1 MDQQSMQPQTAGN
14 GFNLSEFLSFK
25 KMITLQIIQIVYL
38 VGAILLTLASL
49 AMMFG
54 GSSSDYG
61 SLMPGGFVT
70 GLIFLVCG
78 NILWRVYCE
87 LIIIFFRINK
97 TLGDI
102 EKNTRK

>member
-1 MDQQSMQPQTAGN
+1 MQPQAAGD

-25 KMITLQIIQIVYL
+25 KMITLQIIQIVYI
-38 VGAILLTLASL
+38 VGAILITLSSL

-54 GSSSDYG
+54 GSSDYG
-61 SLMPGGFVT
+61 SMMPGGFVP

-87 LIIIFFRINK
+87 LVIIFFRINK